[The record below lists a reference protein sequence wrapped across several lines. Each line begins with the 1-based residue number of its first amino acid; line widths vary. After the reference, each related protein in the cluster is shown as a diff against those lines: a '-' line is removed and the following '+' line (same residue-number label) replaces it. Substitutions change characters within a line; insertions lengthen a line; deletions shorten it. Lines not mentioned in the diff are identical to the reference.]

1 MKYQIQM
8 SDKYQFCGKMMIW
21 FEFHV
26 DFTWKFNDVEKPNH
40 QKHEKSM
47 WWFSEN
53 QMTTTSQT
61 IFTSKGNGW
70 KRWKAQSSETLVR
83 ECPFNFDTYLQHSES
98 KYDKSFSSFIK
109 IITQTPIELK

>member
-26 DFTWKFNDVEKPNH
+26 DFTWKFNDVEEPNH

-53 QMTTTSQT
+53 QMHIAKPSILPVTSMLMTDVGDEMCWWQLYV
-61 IFTSKGNGW
+61 FGDG
-70 KRWKAQSSETLVR
+70 
-83 ECPFNFDTYLQHSES
+83 FDHLGQQHPL
-98 KYDKSFSSFIK
+98 SFYISVGH
-109 IITQTPIELK
+109 